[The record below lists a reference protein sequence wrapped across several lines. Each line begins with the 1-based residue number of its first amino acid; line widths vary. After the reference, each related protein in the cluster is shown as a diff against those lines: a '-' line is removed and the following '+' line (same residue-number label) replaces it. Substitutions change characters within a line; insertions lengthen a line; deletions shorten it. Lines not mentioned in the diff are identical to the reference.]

1 MTADVEPSEAV
12 KKPKDIPLLIAQLL
26 ASVIFLIG
34 AVGKVTDPTAPANF
48 ERMGLETFG
57 GRALIGLLELAVVLM
72 MWNRRTAAIS
82 ALLGSLVM
90 AGAIAAHVFTRLGV
104 LIDGDPSLF
113 IMALVA
119 FSSFATVLVKRHRE
133 LPGLGNQP

>member
-1 MTADVEPSEAV
+1 M
-12 KKPKDIPLLIAQLL
+12 
-26 ASVIFLIG
+26 
-34 AVGKVTDPTAPANF
+34 GKVTDPTAPGEF

-90 AGAIAAHVFTRLGV
+90 AGAIAARL
-104 LIDGDPSLF
+104 
-113 IMALVA
+113 
-119 FSSFATVLVKRHRE
+119 
-133 LPGLGNQP
+133 LPLQGS